1 MSKILVFI
9 YGIVAYVV
17 ALIGQVWFILYLGEW
32 EFMAET
38 INSPQT
44 LSLSLSILNSLDSNK
59 FI

>member
-38 INSPQT
+38 INSSQI